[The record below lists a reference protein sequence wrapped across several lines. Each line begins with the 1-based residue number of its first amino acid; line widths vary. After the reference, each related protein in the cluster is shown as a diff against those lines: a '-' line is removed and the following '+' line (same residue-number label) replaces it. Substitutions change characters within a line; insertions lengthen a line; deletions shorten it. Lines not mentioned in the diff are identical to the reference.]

1 MLKNRGRKGHQSLIV
16 SLILMLVILSGC
28 GAEASST
35 SGEGEGGMPEVIR
48 IGMMPSEEGE
58 MNRSQD
64 QLAADITEA
73 TGIPAEIF
81 VAEDYN
87 MVIEALRAGKIE
99 IGLIGPFGYIIATER
114 ANAKLL
120 VRSESDQPSNTVI
133 LVQKD
138 SPYQTVQDL
147 KGKDFLFADP
157 ASTSGNLY
165 PRATLMDE
173 LGLTNEEL
181 DSFFGSVA
189 FSGGHD
195 KSLLALANGNADA
208 IGTSS
213 LMVPM
218 MAESGLVSEDD
229 FRVIAESEPI
239 VGGAPLLYRQDL
251 PEELVT
257 QLRELMVNYHEKN
270 PSFLESVG
278 AARFVEGSDSDF
290 DPIRDVAKA
299 LDMSPE
305 ELLSK

>member
-1 MLKNRGRKGHQSLIV
+1 MLETNKRKGHLGLIFSLV
-16 SLILMLVILSGC
+16 LVLVILSGC
-28 GAEASST
+28 GTTANSS
-35 SGEGEGGMPEVIR
+35 EGEAGMPEVIR
-48 IGMMPSEEGE
+48 IGIMPSEEGE
-58 MNRSQD
+58 MNRSQE
-64 QLAADITEA
+64 QLAKDITEA

-120 VRSESDQPSNTVI
+120 VRSESDQQSNTVI
-133 LVQKD
+133 LVRND
-138 SPYQTVQDL
+138 SPYQSVKDL

-165 PRATLMDE
+165 PRATLMKE
-173 LGLTNEEL
+173 LGLSNKEL

-195 KSLLALANGNADA
+195 KSLLALANGSTDA

-213 LMVPM
+213 LMLPM
-218 MAESGLVSEDD
+218 MAESGLVKEED
-229 FRVIAESEPI
+229 FRVIAESDPI

-251 PEELVT
+251 PEELVK
-257 QLRELMVNYHEKN
+257 QLRELMLEYHTKN
-270 PSFLESVG
+270 PGFLESVG

-290 DPIRDVAKA
+290 DPIRQVAKD

-305 ELLSK
+305 ELLRK

>member
-1 MLKNRGRKGHQSLIV
+1 MNNSRRKSYQSLIF
-16 SLILMLVILSGC
+16 SLVFMLVILSGC
-28 GAEASST
+28 GASASS
-35 SGEGEGGMPEVIR
+35 SSSDGGMPEVIR
-48 IGMMPSEEGE
+48 IGIMPSEEGE
-58 MNRSQD
+58 MNRSQE

-120 VRSESDQPSNTVI
+120 VRSESDQQSNTVI
-133 LVQKD
+133 LVRND
-138 SPYQTVQDL
+138 SPYQSVEDL

-165 PRATLMDE
+165 PRATLMKE

-218 MAESGLVSEDD
+218 MAESGLVKEED
-229 FRVIAESEPI
+229 FRVIAESDPI

-257 QLRELMVNYHEKN
+257 QLRELMLEYDTKN
-270 PSFLESVG
+270 PKFLESVG

-290 DPIRDVAKA
+290 DPIRQVAKD

>member
-1 MLKNRGRKGHQSLIV
+1 MLETNKRKGHLGLIFSLV
-16 SLILMLVILSGC
+16 LMLVILSGC
-28 GAEASST
+28 GTTANSS
-35 SGEGEGGMPEVIR
+35 EGEAGMPEVIR
-48 IGMMPSEEGE
+48 IGIMPSEEGE
-58 MNRSQD
+58 MNRSQE
-64 QLAADITEA
+64 QLAKDITEA

-120 VRSESDQPSNTVI
+120 VRSESDQQSNTVI
-133 LVQKD
+133 LVRND
-138 SPYQTVQDL
+138 SPYQSVKDL

-165 PRATLMDE
+165 PRATLMKE
-173 LGLTNEEL
+173 LGLSNKEL

-195 KSLLALANGNADA
+195 KSLLALANGSTDA

-213 LMVPM
+213 LMLPM
-218 MAESGLVSEDD
+218 MAESGLVKEED

-251 PEELVT
+251 PEELVK
-257 QLRELMVNYHEKN
+257 QLRELMLEYHTKN

-290 DPIRDVAKA
+290 DPIRQVAKD

-305 ELLSK
+305 ELLRK